1 MRGRA
6 RWSVWIDADNRS
18 ELMDVYSLLTEDV
31 RYTVPTVTLLSACS
45 ESDVRRLALERLQE
59 SANHLSSK

>member
-1 MRGRA
+1 
-6 RWSVWIDADNRS
+6 
-18 ELMDVYSLLTEDV
+18 MDVYSLLTEDV